1 MVTIIRQYGRAVL
14 LGITALFVFGAV
26 CAVRSGENTGLIRII
41 YDRAMQNMS
50 KADPG
55 HA

>member
-26 CAVRSGENTGLIRII
+26 CAVRSGENTG
-41 YDRAMQNMS
+41 DFWV
-50 KADPG
+50 ADTCLFLLV
-55 HA
+55 